1 MHSFKRVAFEKND
14 ADRLIVLPPAVLLTE
29 QVTWCIL
36 LLGALTK
43 TNRSDIMGLHHGLG
57 LFSSLQRPIN
67 HLAYPCCCK
76 EATAYHDMTLSHSS
90 MVIIH
95 QATALT
101 HLRDSG
107 QEIDKL

>member
-1 MHSFKRVAFEKND
+1 MCSFKRVAFEKND
-14 ADRLIVLPPAVLLTE
+14 AGRLTVLPLAVLLTE

-76 EATAYHDMTLSHSS
+76 EAAAYHDITLLHSN
-90 MVIIH
+90 MMIIVH
-95 QATALT
+95 
-101 HLRDSG
+101 
-107 QEIDKL
+107 